1 VIAVKSQRGMVLVT
15 SLLLLLVVTMLAVSM
30 FRSMGL
36 DEKIAG
42 NMRDKQRAL
51 NAAETAEQFA
61 ENWLSLGNGSN
72 GSACTGV
79 VNANLGQSRVCSNTL
94 QSSVLNNDVT
104 ALPWAIGG
112 TPVGVQYLPAVTANM
127 NTAQGTPDSYFSA
140 PMFYIAYLGTTPGGL
155 GSVYQIDAAGFGG
168 TANTAAV
175 VESTFLVQSSI
186 KDLGGL

>member
-1 VIAVKSQRGMVLVT
+1 MSAVKPQRGMVLVT
-15 SLLLLLVVTMLAVSM
+15 SLLLLLVVTILAMSM

-61 ENWLSLGNGSN
+61 ENWLSQGNGSN
-72 GSACTGV
+72 GINCTAIVNG
-79 VNANLGQSRVCSNTL
+79 NANPPQVCSNSLASIATG
-94 QSSVLNNDVT
+94 NNVA
-104 ALPWAIGG
+104 ALPWPA
-112 TPVGVQYLPAVTANM
+112 GVQYLPAVTSSM
-127 NTAQGTPDSYFSA
+127 NVTSVNNPDYYSGTPI
-140 PMFYIAYLGTTPGGL
+140 FYIYYMGTTPGGL

-175 VESTFLVQSSI
+175 VESTFLVQSSV

>member
-1 VIAVKSQRGMVLVT
+1 MIALKSQRGMVLVT
-15 SLLLLLVVTMLAVSM
+15 SLLLLLVVTMLAVGM

-61 ENWLSLGNGSN
+61 ENWLSQGNGSN
-72 GSACTGV
+72 GIICNSV
-79 VNANLGQSRVCSNTL
+79 VDANVNPPQVCSNWL
-94 QSSVLNNDVT
+94 QLNVPGGNVA
-104 ALPWAIGG
+104 ALPWLIGG
-112 TPVGVQYLPAVTANM
+112 AAVGATYLPAVTASM
-127 NTAQGTPDSYFSA
+127 NRTPGTPDYYSGT
-140 PMFYIAYLGTTPGGL
+140 PIFYIAYLGASPGGL

-175 VESTFLVQSSI
+175 VESTFLVQSSV

>member
-15 SLLLLLVVTMLAVSM
+15 SLLLLLVVTMLAVGM

-51 NAAETAEQFA
+51 NAAETAEQYA
-61 ENWLSLGNGSN
+61 ESWLSLGNGSN
-72 GSACTGV
+72 GINCTGL
-79 VNANLGQSRVCSNTL
+79 VNANIGQVQVCSNTL

-104 ALPWAIGG
+104 VVPWTIGAA
-112 TPVGVQYLPAVTANM
+112 PVGVSYLPSVTASM
-127 NTAQGTPDSYFSA
+127 NVTAPGSDYYSGTPT
-140 PMFYIAYLGTTPGGL
+140 FYIAYLGSTPGGL

-175 VESTFLVQSSI
+175 VESTFLVQSSV

>member
-15 SLLLLLVVTMLAVSM
+15 SLLLLLVVTMLAVGM

-42 NMRDKQRAL
+42 NLRDKQRAL

-61 ENWLSLGNGSN
+61 ENWLSQGNGSN
-72 GSACTGV
+72 GIACNSV
-79 VNANLGQSRVCSNTL
+79 VNANVNPPQVCSNLL
-94 QSSVLNNDVT
+94 QLNVPAGNVA
-104 ALPWAIGG
+104 ALPWTIGG
-112 TPVGVQYLPAVTANM
+112 TAVGVTYLPAVTTSM
-127 NTAQGTPDSYFSA
+127 NLTQGTPDYYSST
-140 PMFYIAYLGTTPGGL
+140 PIFYIAYLGASPGGL

-175 VESTFLVQSSI
+175 VESTFLVQTSI

>member
-51 NAAETAEQFA
+51 NAAETAEQYA
-61 ENWLSLGNGSN
+61 ESWLSLGNGSN
-72 GSACTGV
+72 GINCTAL
-79 VNANLGQSRVCSNTL
+79 VNANIGQVQVCSNTL
-94 QSSVLNNDVT
+94 QSSVPNNNV
-104 ALPWAIGG
+104 AVVPWTIGG
-112 TPVGVQYLPAVTANM
+112 TPVGVNYLPAVTSSM
-127 NTAQGTPDSYFSA
+127 NVTAPGVDYYSGTPI
-140 PMFYIAYLGTTPGGL
+140 FYIAFLGATPGGL

-175 VESTFLVQSSI
+175 VESTFLVQSSV

>member
-1 VIAVKSQRGMVLVT
+1 MITVKSQRGMVLVT
-15 SLLLLLVVTMLAVSM
+15 SLLLLLVVTMLAVGM

-61 ENWLSLGNGSN
+61 ENWLSQGFGSN

-79 VNANLGQSRVCSNTL
+79 VDANLGQSRVCSNTL
-94 QSSVLNNDVT
+94 ISSVPNNDVT

-127 NTAQGTPDSYFSA
+127 NTTQGTADSYFRA
-140 PMFYIAYLGTTPGGL
+140 PIFYIAYIGTTPGGL
-155 GSVYQIDAAGFGG
+155 GSVYQIDAAAWGG

-175 VESTFLVQSSI
+175 VESTFLVQSSV

>member
-1 VIAVKSQRGMVLVT
+1 VITVKPQRGMVLVT
-15 SLLLLLVVTMLAVSM
+15 SLLLLLVVTMLAVGM

-61 ENWLSLGNGSN
+61 ENWLSLGNGNN
-72 GSACTGV
+72 GIACTGV
-79 VNANLGQSRVCSNTL
+79 VNANVGQSRVCSNTL
-94 QSSVLNNDVT
+94 QSSVPNNDVT
-104 ALPWAIGG
+104 VLPWAIAS

-127 NTAQGTPDSYFSA
+127 NTTPGTPDSYSSA
-140 PMFYIAYLGTTPGGL
+140 PIFYIAYLGISPGGL

-175 VESTFLVQSSI
+175 VESTFLVQSSV

>member
-1 VIAVKSQRGMVLVT
+1 MITVKAQRGMVLVT

-51 NAAETAEQFA
+51 NAAETAEQYA
-61 ENWLSLGNGSN
+61 ENWLSLGFGSN
-72 GSACTGV
+72 GVACNSV
-79 VNANLGQSRVCSNTL
+79 VTAAVGQVCSNTL
-94 QSSVLNNDVT
+94 QSSVPNNDVT
-104 ALPWAIGG
+104 VLPWKIGG
-112 TPVGVQYLPAVTANM
+112 TPVGVTYLPSVTAPM
-127 NTAQGTPDSYFSA
+127 NVTTVGSDYYYSTPI
-140 PMFYIAYLGTTPGGL
+140 FYIAFLGTTPGGL
-155 GSVYQIDAAGFGG
+155 GSVYQIDAAGWGG

-175 VESTFLVQSSI
+175 VESTFLVQSSV

>member
-1 VIAVKSQRGMVLVT
+1 MITVKSQRGMVLVT
-15 SLLLLLVVTMLAVSM
+15 SLLLLLVVTMLAISM

-72 GSACTGV
+72 GIACTGV
-79 VNANLGQSRVCSNTL
+79 VNANVGQSRVCSNTL
-94 QSSVLNNDVT
+94 QSSVPNNDVT

-127 NTAQGTPDSYFSA
+127 NTTPGTPDYYSGV
-140 PMFYIAYLGTTPGGL
+140 PIFYIAYLGVSPGGL

-168 TANTAAV
+168 TVNTAAV
-175 VESTFLVQSSI
+175 VESTFLVQTSV